1 MNNRLFF
8 ALHVLILK
16 AIQSNHNVHVSAQN
30 QNVAT
35 DGASLQRYLALHDME
50 SLHQAL
56 SIRFHESERMMDVE
70 KRITPLPP
78 NKIQRGSGLDFTT
91 KYKLQADLEQILY
104 LIDVQEEA
112 KENDVISFNEEKLN
126 LFRKVKDVY
135 QKVLDKI
142 PSDDEL
148 ELTNG
153 GYYKFQPHDIE
164 AGILEY
170 YNRALYRP
178 ETDDESFYDDTRT
191 SMQQTDSC
199 TSPDE
204 NENASQG
211 HCHASNNDNNIN
223 VNHILNPELDWKLI
237 EKEYYDQD
245 PQVVVIDNIL
255 TEQAL
260 QKIRKILLEGTVF
273 YQTKRP
279 IQLGGYTGAYIDD
292 GLHDRILLEL
302 TTELRNHLP
311 SVLDKHALRYLW
323 AYKYDSTYNGIKLH
337 ADMAAVNV
345 NLWITPNEA
354 NLDPDSGGLVVFT
367 VKPPSDWDILQYNSD
382 TDKVYEELLK
392 PAGMKNVTIPYR
404 ENRAVLF
411 DSALF
416 HQTDHFHFKKGYPNR
431 RINLTILYGDMQRPS
446 T

>member
-1 MNNRLFF
+1 MNNLLFF

-16 AIQSNHNVHVSAQN
+16 AIQSNHNVCYVVSAQN
-30 QNVAT
+30 QNEAT
-35 DGASLQRYLALHDME
+35 DGTSLQRYLALHDME

-56 SIRFHESERMMDVE
+56 SIRFHESERMMDVG

-104 LIDVQEEA
+104 LIDMQEEQA
-112 KENDVISFNEEKLN
+112 NEKDVNKEKLN
-126 LFRKVKDVY
+126 LFYKVKDVY
-135 QKVLDKI
+135 QKVLDTM

-178 ETDDESFYDDTRT
+178 ETDDESFYDNT
-191 SMQQTDSC
+191 SVQKTDSC
-199 TSPDE
+199 TSLSSDE
-204 NENASQG
+204 NDSQG
-211 HCHASNNDNNIN
+211 HCHASNNDDNNN
-223 VNHILNPELDWKLI
+223 NNLNHILNPELDWKAI
-237 EKEYYDQD
+237 QKEYFDQD

-255 TEQAL
+255 TEQAF

-279 IQLGGYTGAYIDD
+279 NHFGGYTGAYIDD

-311 SVLDKHALRYLW
+311 SVLDQHALRYLW

-382 TDKVYEELLK
+382 TDKVFEELLK